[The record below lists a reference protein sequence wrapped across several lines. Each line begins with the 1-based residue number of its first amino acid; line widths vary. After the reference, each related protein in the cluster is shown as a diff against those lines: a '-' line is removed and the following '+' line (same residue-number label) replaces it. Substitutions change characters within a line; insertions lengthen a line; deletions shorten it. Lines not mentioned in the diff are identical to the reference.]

1 MKEGQEYAILTDEV
15 TKAWSGM
22 NTRQY
27 KNFKGLKKEN
37 LRDNMSTLE
46 LALNML
52 AEATTTELTNAQNP
66 HGLEE
71 NRIVAKQGGAVA
83 GNARKEIE
91 SKTGRPVVT
100 AENASTMLLGQTVA
114 GMIESVATEKDD
126 EKSE

>member
-1 MKEGQEYAILTDEV
+1 MV
-15 TKAWSGM
+15 GM

>member
-83 GNARKEIE
+83 RNARKEIE